1 MVIKMR
7 IPSVRAMLK
16 IGGMY
21 EIRVQWILFF
31 FICHA
36 NDIYAKV
43 MAS

>member
-1 MVIKMR
+1 MKFS
-7 IPSVRAMLK
+7 SVKNMLK
-16 IGGMY
+16 LGEHMKYVYNGFY
-21 EIRVQWILFF
+21 FF